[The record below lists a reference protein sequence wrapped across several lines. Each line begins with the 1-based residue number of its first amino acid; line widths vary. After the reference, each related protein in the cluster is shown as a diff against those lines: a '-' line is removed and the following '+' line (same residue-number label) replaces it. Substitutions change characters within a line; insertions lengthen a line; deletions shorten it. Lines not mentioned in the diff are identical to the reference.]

1 MTRETSYLREEW
13 QDPNLPITGPA
24 PKARRTVGVL
34 HYSGSNSIPAD
45 KPAWLRSMQ
54 ADYVNNRGYSL
65 GYGYLVVGDGSD
77 YEIRGADFNMASNN
91 GDKVDG
97 NANDW
102 TLSILLDVTTSSG
115 ATNAAIATC
124 RRIFAEA
131 GITARPVPHSF
142 YDYTACCGD
151 TVRAQID
158 AGLFDPSPDYPPTE
172 PEPEPVP
179 PPQEETPMSAP
190 ATTTDSNGDPWA
202 VYLIAD
208 GTLLAKHAD
217 DHPFPLGAPDG
228 RKLTTDVSVV
238 PAEGGRLYVWVYA
251 DNGETWLR
259 HWPGLGHDWDAWY
272 QAG

>member
-65 GYGYLVVGDGSD
+65 GYGYLVVADGSD

-91 GDKVDG
+91 GDKVAG

-102 TLSILLDVTTSSG
+102 TLSILLDVTTTSG
-115 ATNAAIATC
+115 ATAAAIATC
-124 RRIFAEA
+124 RRIFADA
-131 GITARPVPHSF
+131 AITARPVPHSF

-158 AGLFDPSPDYPPTE
+158 AGLFDPDTAPEPPEPPQPTPTE
-172 PEPEPVP
+172 EITMLALDFGKPGVDTWWTRLTYTGSELVHVISPADQLQARGNVP
-179 PPQEETPMSAP
+179 IVGITEIELSALLD
-190 ATTTDSNGDPWA
+190 TVTA
-202 VYLIAD
+202 V
-208 GTLLAKHAD
+208 GRS
-217 DHPFPLGAPDG
+217 PFGPG
-228 RKLTTDVSVV
+228 SQ
-238 PAEGGRLYVWVYA
+238 A
-251 DNGETWLR
+251 DNS
-259 HWPGLGHDWDAWY
+259 GLDAKWNTARGR
-272 QAG
+272 Q